1 VDIGVDVHNLLGQYE
16 VETDRLAEQ
25 VRAKANIHAAELTTY
40 AQVWAQDVQSGPTER
55 SARARNA
62 SSHLTAELSKIE
74 GEIQATLARLRYL
87 DHALTVTRE
96 MVNG

>member
-1 VDIGVDVHNLLGQYE
+1 VGEPLDVHNLLGQYE

-25 VRAKANIHAAELTTY
+25 MRAKANIHAAELTTY
-40 AQVWAQDVQSGPTER
+40 AQVWAQAGNSGPTER
-55 SARARNA
+55 SALARNA

-87 DHALTVTRE
+87 DHALNLSRE
-96 MVNG
+96 LIHG